1 MRAVRIHLRHMT
13 YKYLCETLSKPN
25 TTRLEFSSKPKWYWR
40 LLHHRLWC
48 VHSRSSIALFYQRES
63 SFALYKQSLTWVD
76 QWVSIPCYDFHR
88 VGCFHYTMANIKPY
102 KNTLDI
108 SSMLAQRTV
117 RPCQGTE
124 VVTAFMRGTL
134 PVKNVYI
141 WPQSLLGSH
150 DWRCRLRW

>member
-1 MRAVRIHLRHMT
+1 
-13 YKYLCETLSKPN
+13 
-25 TTRLEFSSKPKWYWR
+25 
-40 LLHHRLWC
+40 
-48 VHSRSSIALFYQRES
+48 
-63 SFALYKQSLTWVD
+63 
-76 QWVSIPCYDFHR
+76 
-88 VGCFHYTMANIKPY
+88 MANIKPY

-124 VVTAFMRGTL
+124 VVTGFKPSTL

-150 DWRCRLRW
+150 NWRCRLRWVMTSDRNLVI